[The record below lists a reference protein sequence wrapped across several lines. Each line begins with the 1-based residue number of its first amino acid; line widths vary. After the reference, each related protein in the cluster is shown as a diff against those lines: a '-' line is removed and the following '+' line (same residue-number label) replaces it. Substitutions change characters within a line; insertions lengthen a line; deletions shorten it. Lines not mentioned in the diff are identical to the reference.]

1 MYLFH
6 VFQSRQ
12 TASRWRKESDD
23 PTCYPRRNVSTP
35 TRSISIAKLFKKT
48 KEEFEKD
55 EKEFSAARDLMH
67 ICLLPPPFHLKSL
80 HKKCHQISLGIQAT
94 LYLRTVNRIGLISYF
109 PKKPFLSLPDFQ
121 RWIKSFCVR
130 SSRLDCSCKGPKG
143 QIYFPKDLTLC
154 AVESR
159 GVWFFFYKDGAYFLP
174 NQYESL
180 ALSFFFH
187 EPTQSLRKLLC
198 SISAEYQSSSEKR
211 RTQQEAPES
220 QNKRDVW
227 LSTIINFVLS

>member
-1 MYLFH
+1 MSPNFPWDLGYL
-6 VFQSRQ
+6 
-12 TASRWRKESDD
+12 
-23 PTCYPRRNVSTP
+23 VS
-35 TRSISIAKLFKKT
+35 SYCKSNWSHFILSKT
-48 KEEFEKD
+48 F
-55 EKEFSAARDLMH
+55 F
-67 ICLLPPPFHLKSL
+67 CF
-80 HKKCHQISLGIQAT
+80 
-94 LYLRTVNRIGLISYF
+94 
-109 PKKPFLSLPDFQ
+109 PDFQ

-159 GVWFFFYKDGAYFLP
+159 VWFFFYKDGAYFLP

-198 SISAEYQSSSEKR
+198 SISAEYQSSER
-211 RTQQEAPES
+211 RT
-220 QNKRDVW
+220 
-227 LSTIINFVLS
+227 